1 MLENNN
7 LIVFPRTGYSRAVKN
22 MNGSFVR
29 DMPGKKSGRPM
40 DPLSLCGC
48 GTIRKNAPRSY
59 SSYIWTAFSP
69 IEIIEMRSQA
79 EIKALLREMLPELS
93 VQYHVRKIGIFG
105 SYSKDCQTPK
115 NDLDLVVEF
124 DQPIGMFA
132 FVPLMHGI
140 SDRLGTR
147 VDLVTPSGLH
157 PLIRDQ
163 VMSEVVYV

>member
-1 MLENNN
+1 M
-7 LIVFPRTGYSRAVKN
+7 
-22 MNGSFVR
+22 
-29 DMPGKKSGRPM
+29 
-40 DPLSLCGC
+40 
-48 GTIRKNAPRSY
+48 
-59 SSYIWTAFSP
+59 
-69 IEIIEMRSQA
+69 
-79 EIKALLREMLPELS
+79 
-93 VQYHVRKIGIFG
+93 FG

-115 NDLDLVVEF
+115 SDLDPVVEF

-132 FVPLMHGI
+132 YVHLMHRI